1 MIVKVCEF
9 INAENECDMVTALQ
23 NEYFFILM
31 DWIRLIAIRHITG
44 VTEYKLNT
52 KDKINLLSK
61 DLNIYKKVFE
71 LQEAGKF
78 FRLYIDKT

>member
-1 MIVKVCEF
+1 
-9 INAENECDMVTALQ
+9 MVTALQ

-44 VTEYKLNT
+44 VTEYKLIT
-52 KDKINLLSK
+52 KDKFNLLSK
-61 DLNIYKKVFE
+61 DLNIYKKVLE

-78 FRLYIDKT
+78 FRSYID